1 MGRIVGQTLTLS
13 LVYKIPYRR
22 ARTWP
27 SSCFL
32 AERAREKRYLAYNP
46 NPDLNPDFNPNHDL
60 NPDLN
65 PYPIH
70 NPNPYP
76 NERAKCNVTPLVQ
89 RGVI

>member
-1 MGRIVGQTLTLS
+1 MVRIVGQTLTIS
-13 LVYKIPYRR
+13 LVYRR

-27 SSCFL
+27 SSCLL
-32 AERAREKRYLAYNP
+32 AERAREKRYLAYNH

-60 NPDLN
+60 NPDIN

-76 NERAKCNVTPLVQ
+76 NECAKCNTTPLVQ